1 MIFFWLSYTLL
12 SVLICFIVSL
22 LIENKI
28 LSALVFL
35 SLLAI
40 LCSVWFKTPGES
52 LMAPIF
58 SIFLLESLILES
70 HGLMRLLRPLG
81 ASFIVLA
88 FIYLV
93 LRRLT
98 KS

>member
-1 MIFFWLSYTLL
+1 
-12 SVLICFIVSL
+12 
-22 LIENKI
+22 
-28 LSALVFL
+28 
-35 SLLAI
+35 
-40 LCSVWFKTPGES
+40 
-52 LMAPIF
+52 MAPIF